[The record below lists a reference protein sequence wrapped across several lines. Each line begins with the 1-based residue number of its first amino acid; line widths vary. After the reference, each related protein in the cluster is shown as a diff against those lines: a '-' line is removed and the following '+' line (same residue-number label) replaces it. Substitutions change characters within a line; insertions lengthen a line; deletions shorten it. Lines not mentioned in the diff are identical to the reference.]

1 MIFLN
6 EREVASLLPIGDVL
20 TILESAFRAQA
31 ANQIR
36 MPLRTM
42 ATADNGILGAMPG
55 SIAGDSAALGAKL
68 VTFFPGNA
76 ATGVHT
82 HQALIGLFDPRTGQP
97 QAIMDGRFITEIRTA
112 AASALATRVLA
123 RPDARIVAILGTGV
137 QARAHIG
144 ALSEVMQ
151 IDELRVW
158 GRAQTKAAD
167 VADFA
172 SKRGLRARIADTP
185 SDACRGAG
193 VVCTVTSA
201 RDPILTSGDIESGTH
216 VNAVGMGGPTA
227 RELPGELMARAT
239 IIVDS
244 MDGAL
249 SESANIILA
258 MREGRLP
265 AKPTL
270 TLLCDIIAGKAPG
283 RRAQDDITI
292 FDSLGIAIEDV
303 ACARLVYERASTRGV
318 GTQLT
323 L

>member
-6 EREVASLLPIGDVL
+6 EREVEALLPIGDVL
-20 TILESAFRAQA
+20 SALEGAFRAQA

-36 MPLRTM
+36 MPVRTM
-42 ATADNGILGAMPG
+42 AATDNGILGAMPA
-55 SIAGDSAALGAKL
+55 SIAGESAALGAKL

-76 ATGVHT
+76 ATGTHT
-82 HQALIGLFDPRTGQP
+82 HQALVALFDPGSGQP
-97 QAIMDGRFITEIRTA
+97 LAIMDGRYITEIRTA
-112 AASALATRVLA
+112 ATSALATRALA

-144 ALSEVMQ
+144 ALREVMH

-158 GRAQTKAAD
+158 GRAQAKAGD

-172 SKRGLRARIADTP
+172 GKRGLRARVADTP
-185 SDACRGAG
+185 SDACHGAG
-193 VVCTVTSA
+193 VVCTATSA
-201 RDPILTSGDIESGTH
+201 RDPILASSDIEPGTH

-239 IIVDS
+239 IVVDS
-244 MDGAL
+244 MDGAF
-249 SESANIILA
+249 SESGNIILA

-265 AKPTL
+265 QKPTF
-270 TLLCDIIAGKAPG
+270 TLLCDVIAGKTVG
-283 RRAQDDITI
+283 RRGHDDITI

-303 ACARLVYERASTRGV
+303 ACARLVYARASAAGM